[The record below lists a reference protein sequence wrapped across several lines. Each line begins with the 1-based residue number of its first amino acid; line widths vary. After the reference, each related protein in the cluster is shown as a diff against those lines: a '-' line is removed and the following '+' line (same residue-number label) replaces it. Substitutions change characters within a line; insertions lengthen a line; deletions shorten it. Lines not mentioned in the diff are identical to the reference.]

1 MSSTEESPYHIL
13 EINAHADQD
22 AIKKAFRKLS
32 FRYHP
37 DKHNGT
43 EAVGKFHAVTRAY
56 ETINT
61 IDKQTAYNKRHRI
74 QADKTEINDSSSAK
88 DELIKILL
96 SNVSDPS
103 LTDKSNKSIS
113 KVKTINHEV
122 TITFQQCFNGCELPL
137 VIERTIEQQTDTH
150 MVTKHTGDETLYISL
165 PCGIDDGEVI
175 VIKDKGNINPLGEH
189 GDIRVKVRVTNDTMF
204 SRVGLDLVMN
214 KTLSLKEA
222 LCGFTFSVRHI
233 SGQICTIKN
242 NDTII
247 SRGFEQRIPNFGMK
261 RGEHTGFLVIRFD
274 VEFPTCL
281 TTDQKIALQNIL

>member
-1 MSSTEESPYHIL
+1 MSSAGESPYHIL
-13 EINAHADQD
+13 EINEHADQD

-43 EAVGKFHAVTRAY
+43 EAVGKFHAVNRAY

-61 IDKQTAYNKRHRI
+61 VDKQSAYNKRHRI
-74 QADKTEINDSSSAK
+74 QVGKTEANDSSSAK

-96 SNVSDPS
+96 SNVGDASLSDRP
-103 LTDKSNKSIS
+103 NKSIP

-137 VIERTIEQQTDTH
+137 VIDRTIEQQTDTH
-150 MVTKHTGDETLYISL
+150 VVTKHTEDETLYVSL

-175 VIKDKGNINPLGEH
+175 IIKDKGNIDSSGEH
-189 GDIRVKVRVTNDTMF
+189 GDIRVKVRVTNDTVF
-204 SRVGLDLVMN
+204 RRVGLDLIMN

-261 RGEHTGFLVIRFD
+261 RGEHTGFLVIQFD
-274 VEFPTCL
+274 VEFPTHL
-281 TTDQKIALQNIL
+281 TSDQKMDLQNIL

>member
-1 MSSTEESPYHIL
+1 MEENPYHIL
-13 EINAHADQD
+13 EINEHADQD
-22 AIKKAFRKLS
+22 AVKKAYRKLS

-43 EAVGKFHAVTRAY
+43 EAVGKFHAVTSAY
-56 ETINT
+56 EAINT
-61 IDKQTAYNKRHRI
+61 SEKQCAYNKRHRI
-74 QADKTEINDSSSAK
+74 KASKTEVNDPAAAK

-96 SNVSDPS
+96 SNVGDHS
-103 LTDKSNKSIS
+103 LSERHNKSAA

-137 VIERTIEQQTDTH
+137 VIERTIEQQTDAHTI
-150 MVTKHTGDETLYISL
+150 TKLTEDETLYISL

-175 VIKDKGNINPLGEH
+175 TIKDKGNINSLGEH
-189 GDIRVKVRVTNDTMF
+189 GDIRVKVRVINDTMF
-204 SRVGLDLVMN
+204 NRAGLDLIMN

-222 LCGFTFSVRHI
+222 LCGFIFSARHI
-233 SGQICTIKN
+233 SGQVCTIKN
-242 NDTII
+242 TDTII

-274 VEFPTCL
+274 VEFPTEL
-281 TTDQKIALQNIL
+281 TTDQKAELHNIL